1 MVVEVVY
8 TTIDVDRVDLIAKQ
22 MWDIRITNNI
32 VPDLEVLEATSNLDP
47 KANFPNSN
55 TMPGNS
61 VALALPD
68 PTSLQFITAPT
79 IKTLSRPNLMKLEEV
94 ELVATLCYSLERFMI
109 YRHLLMSR
117 RFRWRKPL

>member
-68 PTSLQFITAPT
+68 PTSPKDQGIDQSAIHNSPNHKDSF
-79 IKTLSRPNLMKLEEV
+79 KTKSDEARGGRASSNTVL
-94 ELVATLCYSLERFMI
+94 
-109 YRHLLMSR
+109 
-117 RFRWRKPL
+117 